1 MGGFVSNRFSVQST
15 VPSNWTNPANLPC
28 ASSLT
33 LLSRRNI
40 CFACVSPAIAPLLAV
55 TSPRRPRSPC
65 IGALGAAASPSR
77 LVFSL
82 FCAVAFVAC
91 VAHGNNLIVKPIQMP
106 TMLLP
111 AILLA
116 VLLLA
121 AQAQD
126 ANIVVLTETVIQFCV
141 INPPLLI

>member
-1 MGGFVSNRFSVQST
+1 
-15 VPSNWTNPANLPC
+15 
-28 ASSLT
+28 
-33 LLSRRNI
+33 
-40 CFACVSPAIAPLLAV
+40 
-55 TSPRRPRSPC
+55 
-65 IGALGAAASPSR
+65 
-77 LVFSL
+77 
-82 FCAVAFVAC
+82 
-91 VAHGNNLIVKPIQMP
+91 LIVKPIQTP